1 MPTPDQRLQ
10 DFGIAVPTPAK
21 PVANYVGWVRSG
33 NLVFVAGQ
41 LPLRDG
47 ALNVKGVLGLDNISV
62 EEAALEARQCAL
74 NIIAQVKDACG
85 GNLARVQ
92 RVVKLTGMV
101 ACTPSFTDHPKVVN
115 GASDFMVQVFGDAG
129 KHARVAVGVASLP
142 LNACVEI
149 DAVVEIV

>member
-1 MPTPDQRLQ
+1 V
-10 DFGIAVPTPAK
+10 GAK
-21 PVANYVGWVRSG
+21 WKP
-33 NLVFVAGQ
+33 
-41 LPLRDG
+41 G